1 MYVPL
6 SPYLVAN
13 VNYGAVNQ
21 TIGDVD
27 LQIEGCFGP
36 GFTGTFTITTDNA
49 GTLSGTTSGSDET
62 ITQTPAGPM
71 CPTPA
76 SCQPPYVQF
85 TFTQTVTAGTGLF
98 ARNDGGLA
106 GHPHFAH
113 GPRLRRTFPSLRPLR
128 LRNPKATTGVTKLV
142 YEVSGGPSD
151 LSDVQVATATAA
163 IYG

>member
-1 MYVPL
+1 VYVPL

-71 CPTPA
+71 YPTPA

-98 ARNDGGLA
+98 AG
-106 GHPHFAH
+106 
-113 GPRLRRTFPSLRPLR
+113 
-128 LRNPKATTGVTKLV
+128 TTGALQVILTSPASAPPTDLPFTASV
-142 YEVSGGPSD
+142 APS
-151 LSDVQVATATAA
+151 
-163 IYG
+163 